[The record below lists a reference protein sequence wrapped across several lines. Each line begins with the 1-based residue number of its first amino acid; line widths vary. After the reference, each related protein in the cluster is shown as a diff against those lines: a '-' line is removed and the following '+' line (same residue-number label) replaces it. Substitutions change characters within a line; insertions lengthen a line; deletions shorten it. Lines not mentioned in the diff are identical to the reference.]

1 VRSAKSDALD
11 EPRLPGAS
19 LPRIDLAIDE
29 MDIVRTTKLIGTSLA
44 VASLGLTALV
54 NAAIAGKMDA
64 LLGDW
69 DLNIEKSTFEPQP
82 PMKKYTMKVIAA
94 GADHLLIKSDWIEA
108 DGTAGH
114 VEYSTAFDGKPISI
128 IDYPFADTV
137 TDTIVNATTWKSV
150 WTKDG
155 KVVERE
161 LETISA
167 DGKIFRETDQGKDEK
182 GKKFKNHLIFERP

>member
-1 VRSAKSDALD
+1 VRSATSGALD
-11 EPRLPGAS
+11 EPQLPGAS
-19 LPRIDLAIDE
+19 LPWIDLAIDE
-29 MDIVRTTKLIGTSLA
+29 MDILRTTKLIATSLA
-44 VASLGLTALV
+44 VASLGLMALV
-54 NAAIAGKMDA
+54 DAAIAGKMDA

>member
-1 VRSAKSDALD
+1 M
-11 EPRLPGAS
+11 PW
-19 LPRIDLAIDE
+19 IDLAIDE
-29 MDIVRTTKLIGTSLA
+29 MDILRTIKLIGTSLA

-54 NAAIAGKMDA
+54 DTAIAGKMDA

-69 DLNIEKSTFEPQP
+69 DLNIEKSPFEPQP
-82 PMKKYTMKVIAA
+82 PMKKYTMRVIAA
-94 GADHLLIKSDWIEA
+94 GADHLRIKSDWIEA

-150 WTKDG
+150 WTKNG

>member
-1 VRSAKSDALD
+1 MSW
-11 EPRLPGAS
+11 
-19 LPRIDLAIDE
+19 IDLAIDE
-29 MDIVRTTKLIGTSLA
+29 MDILRTIKLIGTSLA
-44 VASLGLTALV
+44 VASLGLTGLV
-54 NAAIAGKMDA
+54 DTAIAGRMDA

-167 DGKIFRETDQGKDEK
+167 DGKIFRETDQGKDQK

>member
-11 EPRLPGAS
+11 GPRLPGAS
-19 LPRIDLAIDE
+19 LAWIDLAIDE
-29 MDIVRTTKLIGTSLA
+29 MDILRTIKLIGTSLA

-54 NAAIAGKMDA
+54 DTAIAGKMDA